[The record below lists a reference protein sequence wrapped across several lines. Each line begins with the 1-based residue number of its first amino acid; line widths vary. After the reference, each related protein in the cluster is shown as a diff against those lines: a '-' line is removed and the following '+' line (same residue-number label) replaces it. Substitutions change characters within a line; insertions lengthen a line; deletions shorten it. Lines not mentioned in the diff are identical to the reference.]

1 MVQREMDKI
10 KIDLPIDRIANLCRR
25 YQVRELSIFGSA
37 VRQDFRSDSDVDF
50 LVIFENDDYGPWMGK
65 LTDMEAELAAL
76 LGRPVDLVPKDQL
89 KWVIQE
95 EALREAKVI
104 YDAA

>member
-1 MVQREMDKI
+1 MANIQ
-10 KIDLPIDRIANLCRR
+10 IDLPIERIVELCRR

-37 VRQDFRSDSDVDF
+37 VRSDFRPDSDVDF

-65 LTDMEAELAAL
+65 LTDMADELTEL

-89 KWVIQE
+89 KWVIRD
-95 EALREAKVI
+95 EALSEAKVI
-104 YDAA
+104 YEAA